1 MKRFVLYQ
9 LPAIIWM
16 LIIFTLSSRQRIG
29 VSEVYWMN
37 FAFFKSL
44 HVIEYAILYMLILRA
59 LTSGRGG
66 HKKHYM
72 SAFVL
77 TVLYAIS
84 DEMHQTFVPTRE
96 GTVRDVGIDT
106 IGAFLAMTAVR
117 SQKLPFLKYFL

>member
-1 MKRFVLYQ
+1 MKRFIKYQ

-16 LIIFTLSSRQRIG
+16 VLIFTLSSRQRIG
-29 VSEVYWMN
+29 VSEEYWMN

-44 HVIEYAILYMLILRA
+44 HVIEYAILYLLILRA
-59 LTSGRGG
+59 LASGRTI
-66 HKKHYM
+66 KKKQYV

-96 GTVRDVGIDT
+96 GTLRDVAIDT
-106 IGAFLAMTAVR
+106 VGAFAAMSAVK
-117 SQKLPFLKYFL
+117 SQKIPLLKYFL